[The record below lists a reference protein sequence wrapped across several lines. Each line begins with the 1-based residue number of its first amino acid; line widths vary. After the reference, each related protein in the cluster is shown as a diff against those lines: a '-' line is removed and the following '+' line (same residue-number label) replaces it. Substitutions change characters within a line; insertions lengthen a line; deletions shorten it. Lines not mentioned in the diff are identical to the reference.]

1 MIMKLLLAILL
12 IVGMLSFTYNQN
24 RVAERY
30 KASKQK
36 SIPKKLI
43 KEVSFGVAGITSD
56 GKQRML
62 EEMLN
67 KYFKAGLIKKYDG
80 KTNKEIINAGFTV
93 FEANEFSFKDVN
105 LILTKESKKPMI
117 EVQVKDLL
125 TNEFITIGYVP
136 KYYVKDVNEFW
147 TFKEE
152 HSEYIYEAKAMLL
165 GGKGKTID
173 GKSKIEKFEMPYN
186 MEVSLIL
193 YSEGK

>member
-1 MIMKLLLAILL
+1 
-12 IVGMLSFTYNQN
+12 MLSFTYNQN
-24 RVAERY
+24 RVAEKY

-62 EEMLN
+62 EEILN
-67 KYFKAGLIKKYDG
+67 KYFKAGLIKKYAG

-193 YSEGK
+193 YSEGE